1 MTVSSAVMSVLS
13 GVVYVS
19 SMASSKVSGVVLNVV
34 SSVVTSVVRGYSLCI
49 NLLMG
54 CQT

>member
-34 SSVVTSVVRGYSLCI
+34 SSVVTSVVQVYSICI
-49 NLLMG
+49 YPLMG
-54 CQT
+54 YQT